1 MRSLTL
7 SAETQAIFNR
17 ISSYAWALNV
27 YGMSQSRALWLVK
40 ARTQTRINQSFG
52 DTLTPRPSRT
62 DTVFREALGHPTIG
76 IAD

>member
-17 ISSYAWALNV
+17 ISSYAWTLNV

-52 DTLTPRPSRT
+52 DTNS
-62 DTVFREALGHPTIG
+62 
-76 IAD
+76 